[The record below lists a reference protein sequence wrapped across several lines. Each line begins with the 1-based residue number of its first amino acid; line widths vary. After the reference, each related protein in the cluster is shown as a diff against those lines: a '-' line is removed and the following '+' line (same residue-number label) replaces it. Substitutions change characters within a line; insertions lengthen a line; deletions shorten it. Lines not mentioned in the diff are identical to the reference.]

1 MKTISVEGLPEPVVR
16 AMEIVVETV
25 REQLH
30 ASEKPRQHVELPSW
44 PGKIISGLTRTE
56 IYEDAR

>member
-1 MKTISVEGLPEPVVR
+1 MRTINVEGLPEPVVR

-25 REQLH
+25 RQQLNVDDR
-30 ASEKPRQHVELPSW
+30 PRSRLQLPVW
-44 PGKIISGLTRTE
+44 PGKIIGPMSRTE

>member
-30 ASEKPRQHVELPSW
+30 ASEQPRHRVELPNW
-44 PGKIISGLTRTE
+44 PGKIIGALTRTE

>member
-16 AMEIVVETV
+16 AMEIVVETM

-30 ASEKPRQHVELPSW
+30 ASEKPRNHVELPNW
-44 PGKIISGLTRTE
+44 PGDVIGSLTRTE
-56 IYEDAR
+56 IYEHVR